1 MYQADIIQNEL
12 FNLVGWKKSLN
23 PQLQIA
29 ESLTNSISGLIYQ
42 GQHPLLTLDNLKAV
56 CPDIEMYVFDLWDSL
71 KPYQAGDKVEH
82 ERKYYK
88 AKITNTG
95 KHPATSP
102 EWEIWD
108 MFSEWIETETKT
120 AILKCVQRFVNEK
133 ILEGTA
139 SGILAMITA
148 FDKPGTFAELS
159 LTGEFVG
166 LNIAPYNVY
175 GVMTQIHTV
184 SFMFDRDVSFDL
196 KLYHSSQVL
205 PVKTFQINYTTPGQL
220 MTMPI
225 DERLPDTGNWVIG
238 YNPAELGGAKA
249 IDVNL
254 AAPKKARYVSISPI
268 GQAGMNVQL
277 SVYVDYTSY
286 IVNEKRLFQDIIAKQ
301 VAAHFLRIM
310 AFNPDAK
317 INHRGQNIN
326 RVQLLYEIDG
336 DSGSLKK
343 SGLAYE
349 LQLAISALKVDFS
362 KLDNAVFRK
371 NTASLRYRTI

>member
-29 ESLTNSISGLIYQ
+29 ESLTQSISGLTYQ

-56 CPDIEMYVFDLWDSL
+56 CPDIEMYVFDLWDSA

-82 ERKYYK
+82 EGKYYK
-88 AKITNTG
+88 AKIANTG

-108 MFSEWIETETKT
+108 MFSEWLEVETKS
-120 AILKCVQRFVNEK
+120 AILKSVQRFINEK

-139 SGILAMITA
+139 SGILSMLTA
-148 FDKPGTFAELS
+148 LDKPGTREPITP
-159 LTGEFVG
+159 TGDFVG
-166 LNIAPYNVY
+166 LNITPFNVY

-184 SFMFDRDVSFDL
+184 SFMFDRETSFIL
-196 KLYHSSQVL
+196 RIISPSEGIE
-205 PVKTFQINYTTPGQL
+205 QIFPLTYTAPREL
-220 MTMPI
+220 MTVTL
-225 DERLPDTGNWVIG
+225 DYRLASQGEWRIG
-238 YNPAELGGAKA
+238 YNPAELGAAKA
-249 IDVNL
+249 IDVSL
-254 AAPKKARYVSISPI
+254 AAPKKTRYAAINPI
-268 GQAGMNVQL
+268 GQAGMNAQL

-286 IVNEKRLFQDIIAKQ
+286 IILEKMLFQDIIAKQ
-301 VAAHFLRIM
+301 VAVHFLRIM

-349 LQLAISALKVDFS
+349 LQLAMSALKVDFS
-362 KLDNAVFRK
+362 KLDNAVFKRSIG
-371 NTASLRYRTI
+371 SLKYRTI